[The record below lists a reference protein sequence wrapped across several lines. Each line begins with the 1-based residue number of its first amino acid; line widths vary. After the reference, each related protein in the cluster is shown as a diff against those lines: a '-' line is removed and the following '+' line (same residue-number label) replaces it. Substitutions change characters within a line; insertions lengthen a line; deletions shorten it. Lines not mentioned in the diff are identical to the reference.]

1 MIPEKLHLVRAGRS
15 TRPMGLKLAVAAV
28 ALGMIAAPQ
37 AQAQFDTGGYTSA
50 STPQARAQQTE
61 QQKARQKA
69 EGIALPDEP
78 VGPIPE
84 LQVFAAVSLAETY
97 TSNSSGTVGGG
108 YDFYTQPGLH
118 LSAVEQSRRLTAM
131 LDYSLTGQYHARN
144 HDLDQ
149 LINQLN
155 AMANA
160 ELIEQTL
167 FMDVQANAR
176 PLSLTRVG
184 SLTAADGTPTNNN
197 YRNSYSYAVRPTLM
211 HQFGSAVEADLWFS
225 QSGMFFAKPSSA
237 NTVPLPGFYVPPT
250 NSNTS
255 QVGARIA
262 SLSDFMR
269 LKWSLNASASDTYQ
283 TAHQSQ
289 KVRSA
294 SANLIYSLTDDFSVI
309 GTGGYQTYHS
319 SYLLT
324 KDLDGPI
331 LLGGFQFV
339 PSPNFYFYVQAG
351 TQNNFPTYIGQL
363 IWSVTPLTQVTA
375 RATDQVQTPQQQ
387 LTSDLQNSGSAPGS
401 GGSGNPA
408 TNPSGG
414 YNPGAGGFLGD
425 GLSINNS
432 IYRNRNFQAMISH
445 SLPRTT
451 YTLAVFGTIRDRLD
465 STFFPSFLNKRE
477 ENYGVRIGV
486 AHRLRR
492 DLYGNVSLT
501 ASRANEFNGHDRI
514 LQGDAGVHYDA
525 SQTLSLYLNT
535 SIINRESTGLVGFTN
550 GNLNDVR
557 VTVGV
562 NKAF

>member
-15 TRPMGLKLAVAAV
+15 PQPMTLKLVLAAL
-28 ALGMIAAPQ
+28 AISTLAAPQ
-37 AQAQFDTGGYTSA
+37 AHAQFDTGGYTST
-50 STPQARAQQTE
+50 STPQARAQQS
-61 QQKARQKA
+61 QQEKAHQKA
-69 EGIALPDEP
+69 EGVITPDEP
-78 VGPIPE
+78 AGPIPE

-97 TSNSSGTVGGG
+97 SSNSSGTVGGG

-118 LSAVEQSRRLTAM
+118 LSAVEQSRRLTA
-131 LDYSLTGQYHARN
+131 LLNYSLTGQYHARN

-167 FMDVQANAR
+167 FMDVQADAR

-184 SLTAADGTPTNNN
+184 ALTAEDGTPTSNN
-197 YRNSYSYAVRPTLM
+197 YRNSYSYAIRPTLM
-211 HQFGSAVEADLWFS
+211 HQFGNAVETDLWFS
-225 QSGMFFAKPSSA
+225 QSGVFFAKPSGR

-255 QVGARIA
+255 QIGARIA
-262 SLSDFMR
+262 SLSDFTR
-269 LKWSLNASASDTYQ
+269 LRWSLNASASDTYQ

-294 SANLIYSLTDDFSVI
+294 SANLSYSLTNDFSLI
-309 GTGGYQTYHS
+309 GTGGYQIYHAS
-319 SYLLT
+319 TLLT

-339 PSPNFYFYVQAG
+339 PSPNFSFYVQG
-351 TQNNFPTYIGQL
+351 GKQNNFPTYIGQL

-375 RATDQVQTPQQQ
+375 SATDKVQTPQQE
-387 LTSDLQNSGSAPGS
+387 LTSNLQNSGGVPGTGTGTGGNPTTNPT
-401 GGSGNPA
+401 GGSG
-408 TNPSGG
+408 
-414 YNPGAGGFLGD
+414 FLSD
-425 GLSINNS
+425 GLAINNA
-432 IYRNRNFQAMISH
+432 IYRNRNLQAMISH

-451 YTLAVFGTIRDRLD
+451 YTFALFATIRDRLD
-465 STFFPSFLNKRE
+465 ATLLPSFLNKRE
-477 ENYGVRIGV
+477 ENYGLRFGV
-486 AHRLRR
+486 SHRLRR
-492 DLYGNVSLT
+492 DLYGNVALS

-514 LQGDAGVHYDA
+514 LEGDAGIHYDA
-525 SQTLSLYLNT
+525 SQTLSVYLNT
-535 SIINRESTGLVGFTN
+535 SIINRESSSLVGFTN